1 MDQLT
6 GNQAADLCKHVDQ
19 NGILHHIPVIGCQHI
34 LTALIQNGVQYLA
47 GDIECHGIGTGVK
60 MHVVEVFKIIKAGQ
74 NPARSRIVLEVVEDP
89 VHLIHI
95 SLRVVVLHR
104 ELIAVGLADGAALIG
119 PLIPDM

>member
-1 MDQLT
+1 MLHNGNMPVIDMSVCNDMDQLT

-60 MHVVEVFKIIKAGQ
+60 MHVVEVF
-74 NPARSRIVLEVVEDP
+74 
-89 VHLIHI
+89 
-95 SLRVVVLHR
+95 
-104 ELIAVGLADGAALIG
+104 
-119 PLIPDM
+119 